1 MSGRRV
7 VITGLGAVTPL
18 GNTMRESWSTLAQ
31 GKSGIDKI
39 QSFDV
44 SAYDCQI
51 AGEVKNFNPVNAFKN
66 PKEVKR
72 TDRYTQLA
80 MAAAK
85 EAVQEAGLA
94 DAILNQDRV
103 GVLVGSGIGGLGTLE
118 AQHTVLMQKG
128 PGRLSP
134 FLIPML
140 ISNIASGLISM
151 EYGFRG
157 PNFAVV
163 TACATSGQS
172 VGEAWR
178 VIRDDDAD
186 IIVAGGSESTICPL
200 AVGGFGAMRALST
213 RNTEPQR
220 ASRPFD
226 KDRDG
231 FVMGEGSGVMVLEE
245 LEHAKRRGA
254 KIYGE
259 IIGYGQSADAHHMTA
274 PSPEGAGAAL
284 AMANALRRAQINP
297 ESVDYINAHGT
308 STPQGD
314 ICETM
319 AMKKV
324 FGSHAKKMMVSST
337 KSMTG
342 HLLGAAGA
350 VELAICIKAIE
361 TGIIPPTI
369 NLDNPDPEC
378 DLDYVPHKARETKI
392 NVAMS
397 NSFGFGGHNC
407 SLVVKRYA

>member
-7 VITGLGAVTPL
+7 VVTGLGAVTPL
-18 GNTMRESWSTLAQ
+18 GNTVAEFWSALAQ

-39 QSFDV
+39 QAFDV

-51 AGEVKNFNPVNAFKN
+51 AGEVKGFNPVAAFKN

-85 EAVQEAGLA
+85 EAVQEAGL
-94 DAILNQDRV
+94 LNASLDLDRV

-186 IIVAGGSESTICPL
+186 VIVAGGSESTICPM

-213 RNTEPQR
+213 RNDEPQR

-226 KDRDG
+226 KARDG
-231 FVMGEGSGVMVLEE
+231 FVMSEGAGVMVLEE
-245 LEHAKRRGA
+245 LEHAKKRGA

-259 IIGYGQSADAHHMTA
+259 VIGYGQSADAHHMTA

-284 AMANALRRAQINP
+284 AMQNALKRAQINP
-297 ESVDYINAHGT
+297 EAVNYINAHGT

-314 ICETM
+314 VCETQ
-319 AMKKV
+319 AVKKV
-324 FGSHAKKMMVSST
+324 FGEHAKKVMVSST

-350 VELAICIKAIE
+350 VELAICVKAIE
-361 TGIIPPTI
+361 AGLVPPTI
-369 NLDNPDPEC
+369 NLDDPDPEC
-378 DLDYVPHKARETKI
+378 DLDYVPHQAREAKI
-392 NVAMS
+392 DVAMS

-407 SLVVKRYA
+407 SLIVKRYA

>member
-1 MSGRRV
+1 MNGRRV

-18 GNTMRESWSTLAQ
+18 GNTMADFWSALVQ
-31 GKSGIDKI
+31 GKSGIGKI

-44 SAYDCQI
+44 SAYDSQI
-51 AGEVKNFNPVNAFKN
+51 AGEVKNFNPVSAFKN

-85 EAVQEAGLA
+85 EAVQEAGLINA
-94 DAILNQDRV
+94 GLNQDRI

-118 AQHTVLMQKG
+118 TQHTVLMEKG

-186 IIVAGGSESTICPL
+186 VIVAGGSESTICPL

-231 FVMGEGSGVMVLEE
+231 FVMGEGAGIMILEE
-245 LEHAKRRGA
+245 LEHAKKRGA
-254 KIYGE
+254 RIYGE
-259 IIGYGQSADAHHMTA
+259 VIGYGQSADAHHLTA
-274 PSPEGAGAAL
+274 PAPEGAGAAL
-284 AMANALRRAQINP
+284 AMSRALEKAQLNP
-297 ESVDYINAHGT
+297 EAVDYINAHGT

-324 FGSHAKKMMVSST
+324 FGNHAKKMMVSST

-350 VELAICIKAIE
+350 VELAVCVKAIE
-361 TGIIPPTI
+361 TGLIPPTI
-369 NLDNPDPEC
+369 NLDNPDPAC
-378 DLDYVPHKARETKI
+378 DLDYVPHQTREKKI

-407 SLVVKRYA
+407 SLIIKRYA

>member
-7 VITGLGAVTPL
+7 VVTGLGAVTPL
-18 GNTMRESWSTLAQ
+18 GNTVPEFWSALAQ

-39 QSFDV
+39 QAFDV

-51 AGEVKNFNPVNAFKN
+51 AGEIKGFNPVTAFKN

-72 TDRYTQLA
+72 TDRYTQVA

-85 EAVQEAGLA
+85 EAVQEAGLLSGN
-94 DAILNQDRV
+94 LNLDRI

-186 IIVAGGSESTICPL
+186 VIVAGGSESTICPM

-213 RNTEPQR
+213 RNDEPQR

-226 KDRDG
+226 KARDG
-231 FVMGEGSGVMVLEE
+231 FVMAEGAGVMVLEE

-284 AMANALRRAQINP
+284 AMQNALKRAQINP
-297 ESVDYINAHGT
+297 EAVDYINAHGT

-314 ICETM
+314 VCETM
-319 AMKKV
+319 AVKKV
-324 FGSHAKKMMVSST
+324 FGAHAKKVMVSST

-350 VELAICIKAIE
+350 VELAICVKAIE

-369 NLDNPDPEC
+369 NLDDPDPEC
-378 DLDYVPHKARETKI
+378 DLDYVPHKAREAKI
-392 NVAMS
+392 DVAMS

-407 SLVVKRYA
+407 SLIVKRYA